1 MRKFR
6 DEINIFLASLA
17 SILVVAGAVY
27 AASTISTS
35 ITTDDN
41 LTVAGTV
48 SFTGT
53 AVNTTISGGLI
64 VDTSTLVA
72 DYTNNRVGI
81 GTSTPGTVLGVNG
94 DAVIAGLVTME
105 RFNATTTTAGTS
117 TIQGGL
123 TIATGGGNV
132 GIGTTSPFHQLGVD
146 SAGTTTIGIGSTA
159 ANRGGCI
166 QIQGV
171 DGVSYRAFVNATTSL
186 IWGAG
191 TGGFF
196 VVQAGPCW

>member
-6 DEINIFLASLA
+6 DEINIVLASLA

-53 AVNTTISGGLI
+53 AVNTTLSGGLI

-72 DYTNNRVGI
+72 DYSTNRVGI

-94 DAVIAGLVTME
+94 DAVIAGLLTMQ
-105 RFNATTTTAGTS
+105 RFNATSTTAGTS

-123 TIATGGGNV
+123 TLATGGGNV
-132 GIGTTSPFHQLGVD
+132 GIGTTSPFHQLGID

-166 QIQGV
+166 QLQGA
-171 DGVSYRAFVNATTSL
+171 DGVSYRIYANATTTLLWTDTSDGVL
-186 IWGAG
+186 I
-191 TGGFF
+191 
-196 VVQAGPCW
+196 VESGPCW